1 MFFGNYI
8 CRNRCHGKIRAN
20 IRRIEVNSGLFS
32 VAVTVSMAFG
42 AAVAADVSAWVNPLI
57 GTSATGHAFP
67 AACVPFGLVQAGPDT
82 GNGSWHYC
90 SGYRYE
96 DKSICGFTQTHLNG
110 TGCPDLGDLRILP
123 FRGELAAPSTFDHA
137 EETAMPGYYGVRL
150 KDAACKVEIAAAGHS
165 AIYRIKNESGEPLKI
180 LVDCAY
186 GITDGDPVK
195 EIYASNVKLDGRKGL
210 SGTNRRK
217 KWVDRAYS
225 FKVEFGCNASF
236 VTELPK
242 KKGQK
247 APQYVFEFADVEE
260 ILLKVALSAEG
271 GVVEA
276 AANMAAEIPE
286 WDFDGARLEAEAKW
300 NAVFGRVEIEG
311 SPAAKT
317 NFYSSLYRLFIQPNN
332 IADVGAKPFYSTL
345 STWDTFRAAHPLYT
359 ILATEKAAEFVDSML
374 GQGRRTGYLP
384 IWTLWG
390 KDNQCMIGTHS
401 IPVIVDWFLK
411 DFHCRKERKEHK
423 DSASLRLCVKN
434 KSEYWLSAYAQI
446 KDTLTKPHKGRVK
459 ERWDLLDKYG
469 YYPFDEIKGESVS
482 RTMECAY
489 DDWCAGVM
497 AEKLGF
503 KDDAEFFFKRSENW
517 RNVFDTS
524 IVFVRGKDTKGNWR
538 EPYNPY
544 ALGHGAGKNNDFTE
558 GNAFQYTWHVM
569 QNPQGLVN
577 AMGGRESFVKKLD
590 SLFVAPSKTEGMGEV
605 LDVTG
610 LIGQYVH
617 GNEPSH
623 HVIYFYPQVGHP
635 EKAAER
641 IREVFDKF
649 YLSKPDG
656 LCGNDDCGQMSA
668 WYVFSAMGFYPFN
681 PCGGEYVIGAPQLPR
696 VTLNLAN
703 GKMFTMTAKGLS
715 RKNKYVK
722 SVRLNGKPVKN
733 WKIHHSDIVRGG
745 ELIFEM
751 SDAL

>member
-1 MFFGNYI
+1 MRKHI
-8 CRNRCHGKIRAN
+8 VSLI
-20 IRRIEVNSGLFS
+20 VLLSGIFEIAS
-32 VAVTVSMAFG
+32 GEDFARHVDPF
-42 AAVAADVSAWVNPLI
+42 I
-57 GTSATGHAFP
+57 GTKGTAHCYPNATT
-67 AACVPFGLVQAGPDT
+67 PFGFVQPGPASGT
-82 GNGSWHYC
+82 GDWAYTG
-90 SGYRYE
+90 GYQFE
-96 DKSICGFTQTHLNG
+96 DLKLYGFHQNAVSG
-110 TGCPDLGDLRILP
+110 TGCHDLGDLLVQP
-123 FRGELAAPSTFDHA
+123 FTGAAVRDDLYQFDKA
-137 EETAMPGYYGVRL
+137 QESASPGFYSVTYPEIGV
-150 KDAACKVEIAAAGHS
+150 KVEVTAAEHVSFYRFTFAKGGPAHLLLDLQWGLVGRNALVRHVLESDVDFPDAHTVIGHNRNTHWVHRDWYYAIAFNRAVKSRMKLASRDPQEKGS
-165 AIYRIKNESGEPLKI
+165 RWILDFDVRPGETVLMKI
-180 LVDCAY
+180 
-186 GITDGDPVK
+186 
-195 EIYASNVKLDGRKGL
+195 
-210 SGTNRRK
+210 
-217 KWVDRAYS
+217 
-225 FKVEFGCNASF
+225 
-236 VTELPK
+236 
-242 KKGQK
+242 
-247 APQYVFEFADVEE
+247 
-260 ILLKVALSAEG
+260 ALSSQSVSGAQS
-271 GVVEA
+271 
-276 AANMAAEIPE
+276 NLAAEIPA
-286 WDFDGARLEAEAKW
+286 WDFDAVKRAARAKW
-300 NAVFGRVEIEG
+300 NEVMGRAAIEG
-311 SPAAKT
+311 ADEQKKNWYT
-317 NFYSSLYRLFIQPNN
+317 SLYHLFIQPNN

-359 ILATEKAAEFVDSML
+359 ILAPEKAAEFVDSML
-374 GQGRRTGYLP
+374 EQGRRTGYLP

-503 KDDAEFFFKRSENW
+503 KADAEFFFKRSENW

-524 IVFVRGKDTKGNWR
+524 IGFVRGKDTKGNWR

-635 EKAAER
+635 EKAAAR
-641 IREVFDKF
+641 IREVFDRF
-649 YLSKPDG
+649 YLPKPDG

-715 RKNKYVK
+715 RENKYVK

-751 SDAL
+751 IDAL